1 MTLPQHLRAAR
12 TRAGM
17 TQETASEFSGIAR
30 SQIAVLESDK
40 EVGLTLKTMIRLAK
54 CYGCTLDEL
63 TGYAPPRLP
72 EVNARELRA
81 VKLLLSVMRSE
92 L

>member
-1 MTLPQHLRAAR
+1 MTLAQHLRAAR
-12 TRAGM
+12 VRAGM
-17 TQETASEFSGIAR
+17 TQEMASAFSGIAR
-30 SQIAVLESDK
+30 TQIADLERDK
-40 EVGLTLKTMIRLAK
+40 DVGLTLKTMTRLAK

-72 EVNARELRA
+72 EVSARELRA
-81 VKLLLSVMRSE
+81 VNLLLSVMRAE